1 LVEHY
6 EKERKQ
12 PFIPL
17 KSAKNWVFLPAYF
30 DECIDAVGNHQA
42 WETVFNMFCIAY
54 VFILAT
60 LYLVFYSFTRFHAGE
75 STSQQRGWLISWV
88 VFNQL
93 GGLVPFFINS
103 LRDSAS
109 DNWMIGKRTRIT
121 TYSIMIPL
129 SVAAIGGY
137 YTIISELLEFGTC
150 FAL

>member
-1 LVEHY
+1 
-6 EKERKQ
+6 
-12 PFIPL
+12 
-17 KSAKNWVFLPAYF
+17 
-30 DECIDAVGNHQA
+30 
-42 WETVFNMFCIAY
+42 M
-54 VFILAT
+54 
-60 LYLVFYSFTRFHAGE
+60 
-75 STSQQRGWLISWV
+75 
-88 VFNQL
+88 
-93 GGLVPFFINS
+93 PFFINS

>member
-1 LVEHY
+1 
-6 EKERKQ
+6 
-12 PFIPL
+12 
-17 KSAKNWVFLPAYF
+17 
-30 DECIDAVGNHQA
+30 
-42 WETVFNMFCIAY
+42 
-54 VFILAT
+54 
-60 LYLVFYSFTRFHAGE
+60 
-75 STSQQRGWLISWV
+75 
-88 VFNQL
+88 
-93 GGLVPFFINS
+93 VPFFINS